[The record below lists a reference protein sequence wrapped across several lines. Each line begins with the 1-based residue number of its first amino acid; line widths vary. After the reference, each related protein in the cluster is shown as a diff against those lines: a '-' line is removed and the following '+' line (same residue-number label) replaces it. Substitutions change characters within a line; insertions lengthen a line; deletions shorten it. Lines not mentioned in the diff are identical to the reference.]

1 MFRKIKKKPVATAT
15 KRSRPADEESAE
27 ATDGTSPLMDAE
39 VEGLAGPSNINILL
53 QKKKQRRAPKA
64 GIRSTTSTAIR
75 EDKTV
80 EADESRTTVMRGAQ
94 KRPRTFGVG
103 FGGGSVIEE
112 QSPMP
117 INNVSEGR
125 YDAASLSQLT
135 EQQPIQPVEG
145 RADTVDTSDFVGM
158 SGQIARN
165 FNPNTVTGG
174 DFIPMNNSMKD
185 FSSEGAVLAGDEA
198 IAFANGEGNLQKTA
212 NNGRTMDSVVG
223 GMGPSIG
230 MTSKEEVPG
239 RNTGF
244 FSAAALPTTAS
255 LSLSDV
261 HRQFSQTQERLQRQA
276 EELEKSLKRRHEAQE
291 ELQGQVEK
299 HRGDLK
305 STGSSLEFY
314 QSWRRD
320 LIAFVGALREI
331 TKALP
336 DLQSAWHDL
345 EQDMAA
351 MQKWRDWEDDTVAVL
366 TRYQLVNS
374 VVGRQPII
382 SAELLTEGVMETDEF
397 GRDVLSQ
404 KQRILQQRRQQRRQ
418 VQRQAIIEKGNRQR
432 SGSVAG
438 SEDLSV
444 PPHLNHDFAY
454 PSGYPVLNGPADIE
468 SFRERNKALQHAM
481 RIVLNNLYDEYK
493 SLQQLFELFAQWKRS
508 FPAEYT
514 ECFAS
519 LTLADLATV
528 LIQVELLSLN
538 DPWNDSGGHD
548 ETKWITAVCRH
559 YDCGS
564 DQHDGAVRNG
574 QELLLF
580 DKESIERL
588 VTKAVLPTIQDLLSE
603 KRTYNLLSA
612 RQSRSLSKFLSH
624 AQKLLTYD
632 HPVLRMLQKVVVD
645 YIKQALDDFSIPL
658 VIRQNE
664 AIERYNELKDLD
676 EKELLGQTIHDATIG
691 QIERVKKIVLNL
703 LDHWADVLPPESG
716 FPSVLLDFV
725 SSKVVPLMSALQ
737 NWYWPSLSES
747 PSDVFRQL
755 WKEIQKY
762 DWLDRPENMLYSTVL
777 RATASAFHVDQDD
790 GMAAMDTADLASD
803 PVIQQCS

>member
-1 MFRKIKKKPVATAT
+1 
-15 KRSRPADEESAE
+15 
-27 ATDGTSPLMDAE
+27 
-39 VEGLAGPSNINILL
+39 
-53 QKKKQRRAPKA
+53 
-64 GIRSTTSTAIR
+64 
-75 EDKTV
+75 
-80 EADESRTTVMRGAQ
+80 
-94 KRPRTFGVG
+94 
-103 FGGGSVIEE
+103 
-112 QSPMP
+112 
-117 INNVSEGR
+117 
-125 YDAASLSQLT
+125 
-135 EQQPIQPVEG
+135 
-145 RADTVDTSDFVGM
+145 M

-165 FNPNTVTGG
+165 FNPNNVSDGN
-174 DFIPMNNSMKD
+174 FIPMNNSMKD
-185 FSSEGAVLAGDEA
+185 FSAEGAVLAGDEA
-198 IAFANGEGNLQKTA
+198 IAFANGERDGQNTT
-212 NNGRTMDSVVG
+212 NPGRTMDSVVG
-223 GMGPSIG
+223 GMGPAVAAR
-230 MTSKEEVPG
+230 EQAPG
-239 RNTGF
+239 RSTGF
-244 FSAAALPTTAS
+244 YSAAAVPTTAS
-255 LSLSDV
+255 LTLSDV

-336 DLQSAWHDL
+336 DLQTAWHDL

-366 TRYQLVNS
+366 MRYQLVNS

-382 SAELLTEGVMETDEF
+382 SAELLTEGAMEVDEF

-454 PSGYPVLNGPADIE
+454 PTGYPTLNGPADIE

-559 YDCGS
+559 YDCV
-564 DQHDGAVRNG
+564 DQQGGAARRG

-588 VTKAVLPTIQDLLSE
+588 VTKAVLPTIQDLLSQE
-603 KRTYNLLSA
+603 KKTYNLLSA
-612 RQSRSLSKFLSH
+612 RQSRSLSKFMSH
-624 AQKLLTYD
+624 AQKLLSDD

-645 YIKQALDDFSIPL
+645 YIRQALDDFSIPL
-658 VIRQNE
+658 VIRQKE
-664 AIERYNELKDLD
+664 AVERYNQLKDVD

-703 LDHWADVLPPESG
+703 LDYWAGVLPPASG

-762 DWLDRPENMLYSTVL
+762 DWLDRPENILYSTVL
-777 RATASAFHVDQDD
+777 KATASAFHVEQDD
-790 GMAAMDTADLASD
+790 GMDAMDTADLASD